1 MSRRP
6 LIAFLAGLAPYP
18 PPLIGSSLR
27 ISRLVRELHRE
38 FDVALLCLA
47 DVDTKAIVENWELGR
62 ELTRIVAIPRPEPLG
77 QRDAIWGSIPACAGA
92 TLVSSMPGQ
101 RPRMFDWAWSPAL
114 IESTRQTLSELNVEA
129 VWATRIWC
137 AEMARAAGARRII
150 VDVDDFN
157 GDAMVRELDSLRPYK
172 RKVLHRIQAKSLARY
187 ERRLLN
193 RFSAVAIC
201 KAEDTALLD
210 TNSSER
216 VHIVPNGVDLPDS
229 IDRSKVN
236 PAELLFVGT
245 LSWGPNMEAMQDLVD
260 EILPAVRRALPA
272 AHLTVAGRSPTPD
285 SVRSLLSRP
294 AVQLHESPLSL
305 AEHYSRA
312 TIAVAPLRRGG
323 GTSIKV
329 LESLAYAVPTV
340 VTPSAARGLGLED
353 GKHLL
358 VASSAAEFADA
369 CLYLLNNQ
377 AEARALAETGQN
389 EVLRRFS
396 WQAAG
401 ERARDAVRSLLQSRV
416 SVA

>member
-27 ISRLVRELHRE
+27 ISRLVRELHEE
-38 FDVALLCLA
+38 FDIALLCLA
-47 DVDTKAIVENWELGR
+47 DVDTTAIVENWELGR
-62 ELTRIVAIPRPEPLG
+62 RLTRVVAIPRPEPLG
-77 QRDAIWGSIPACAGA
+77 RRDAIWGSIPACARA
-92 TLVSSMPGQ
+92 TLITSLPGQ
-101 RPRMFDWAWSPAL
+101 RPRMFDWGWSDKL
-114 IESTRQTLSELNVEA
+114 VESTRQALSELKIEA

-150 VDVDDFN
+150 VDVDDFQ
-157 GDAMVRELDSLRPYK
+157 GDAMMRELAEGPPYK
-172 RKVLHRIQAKSLARY
+172 RKLLHRIQAKNL
-187 ERRLLN
+187 
-193 RFSAVAIC
+193 
-201 KAEDTALLD
+201 
-210 TNSSER
+210 
-216 VHIVPNGVDLPDS
+216 VPNGVDFPPL
-229 IDRSKVN
+229 IDRSRVS

-245 LSWGPNMEAMQDLVD
+245 LSWFPNIEAMQQLAE
-260 EILPAVRRALPA
+260 EILPAIQSAFPA
-272 AHLTVAGRSPTPD
+272 ANLTVAGRAPTPD

-294 AVQLHESPLSL
+294 AVELHESPVSL
-305 AEHYSRA
+305 AEYYSRA
-312 TIAVAPLRRGG
+312 TIAVAPLLRGG

-340 VTPSAARGLGLED
+340 VSPAAARGLGLED

-358 VASSAAEFADA
+358 IASSTREFADA
-369 CLYLLNNQ
+369 CIHLLNDPGK
-377 AEARALAETGQN
+377 ARALAEAGRQ

-401 ERARDAVRSLLQSRV
+401 ARARAAVHSVLESRE

>member
-27 ISRLVRELHRE
+27 ISRLLRELHEE
-38 FDVALLCLA
+38 FDIALLCLA
-47 DVDTKAIVENWELGR
+47 DVDTKAIVDNWELGR
-62 ELTRIVAIPRPEPLG
+62 RLTRVVAIPRPEPLG
-77 QRDAIWGSIPACAGA
+77 RRDAIWGSIPACARA
-92 TLVSSMPGQ
+92 TIITSLPGQ
-101 RPRMFDWAWSPAL
+101 RPRMFDWGWSDKL
-114 IESTRQTLSELNVEA
+114 VDSTRQALAELKIEA

-150 VDVDDFN
+150 VDVDDFQ
-157 GDAMVRELDSLRPYK
+157 GDAMMRELAEGPPYK
-172 RKVLHRIQAKSLARY
+172 RKMLHRIQAKNLVRY
-187 ERRLLN
+187 ERHLLN
-193 RFSAVAIC
+193 RYSAVAIC
-201 KAEDTALLD
+201 KQEDTALLD
-210 TNSSER
+210 GGRSER
-216 VHIVPNGVDLPDS
+216 VHVVPNGVDFPQM
-229 IDRSKVN
+229 IDRSRVS

-245 LSWGPNMEAMQDLVD
+245 LSWHPNIEAMEQLVE
-260 EILPAVRRALPA
+260 EILPAIQGSFPA
-272 AHLTVAGRSPTPD
+272 ANLTVAGRAPTPD

-294 AVQLHESPLSL
+294 AVD
-305 AEHYSRA
+305 YSRA

-340 VTPSAARGLGLED
+340 VSPTAARGLGLED

-358 VASSAAEFADA
+358 VASSTREFAEA
-369 CLYLLNNQ
+369 CIHLLNDP
-377 AEARALAETGQN
+377 AKARALAEAGRQ

-401 ERARDAVRSLLQSRV
+401 ARARAAVHSVLESRE

>member
-27 ISRLVRELHRE
+27 ISRLLRELHEE
-38 FDVALLCLA
+38 FDIALLCLA
-47 DVDTKAIVENWELGR
+47 DVDTKAIVDNWELGR
-62 ELTRIVAIPRPEPLG
+62 RLTRVVAIPRPEPLG
-77 QRDAIWGSIPACAGA
+77 RRDAIWGSIPACARA
-92 TLVSSMPGQ
+92 TIITSLPGQ
-101 RPRMFDWAWSPAL
+101 RPRMFDWGWSDKL
-114 IESTRQTLSELNVEA
+114 VDSTRQALAELKIEA

-137 AEMARAAGARRII
+137 AELARAAGARRII
-150 VDVDDFN
+150 VDVDDFQ
-157 GDAMVRELDSLRPYK
+157 GDAMMRELAEGPPYK
-172 RKVLHRIQAKSLARY
+172 RKMLHRIQAKNLVRY
-187 ERRLLN
+187 ERHLLN
-193 RFSAVAIC
+193 RYSAVAIC
-201 KAEDTALLD
+201 KQEDTALLD
-210 TNSSER
+210 GGRSER
-216 VHIVPNGVDLPDS
+216 VHVVPNGVDFPQM
-229 IDRSKVN
+229 IDRSRVS

-245 LSWGPNMEAMQDLVD
+245 LSWHPNIEAMEQLVE
-260 EILPAVRRALPA
+260 EILPAIQGSFPA
-272 AHLTVAGRSPTPD
+272 ANLTVAGRAPTPD

-294 AVQLHESPLSL
+294 AVELHESPLSL

-340 VTPSAARGLGLED
+340 VSPTAARGLGLED

-358 VASSAAEFADA
+358 VASSTREFAEA
-369 CLYLLNNQ
+369 CIHLLNDP
-377 AEARALAETGQN
+377 AKARALAEAGRQ

-401 ERARDAVRSLLQSRV
+401 ARARAAVHSVLESRE